1 MILLTSLPN
10 SNGGFAPAPVSTDL
24 DALWLF
30 IAMPFD
36 SVAEVDWPIEFR
48 VICTKGET

>member
-1 MILLTSLPN
+1 MILFTSLPN
-10 SNGGFAPAPVSTDL
+10 SNGLFAPESTDF

-48 VICTKGET
+48 VIGTRGEI